1 MDFSAVAAR
10 LVCPE
15 VPLADALIQLA
26 LRAPRLVRRK
36 LDSRVAAHLS
46 MVLLYVPYALAGSQ
60 RSSPRGGRLLTARSP
75 LLRQGELKDR
85 PLR

>member
-36 LDSRVAAHLS
+36 LDSRVCGASIDGSAVCAICVGGFATFIAS
-46 MVLLYVPYALAGSQ
+46 RRTPTYGAVTPPEAG
-60 RSSPRGGRLLTARSP
+60 
-75 LLRQGELKDR
+75 
-85 PLR
+85 